1 MREKVVIYM
10 PKFGYATGEMPHIR
24 KPFKNYMPG
33 QNLYY
38 LYSASK
44 NLGNDV
50 LVVDANWSK
59 DPIGRLLD
67 FNPSKVL
74 ITSTTPCFEDAL
86 ATVEALKRESFE
98 GKIFIGGPHVN
109 ANFRERAFLLPKIEG
124 LTYVPVV
131 ESDSTLEWIPTVF
144 PGRSLFE
151 ALEGI
156 HSEEE
161 GKRFLTDK
169 VLADNKAPTKKSMA
183 AHLFAYFSPSHE
195 WLKETYSGEH
205 IRDEMR
211 AIPIRP
217 SIITSIGCTKKCT
230 FCTNNFTYRI
240 VYKHR
245 STVRKILQDFK
256 QNNISRI
263 SVHDMFFFMSVDHA
277 RDMIQEFRE
286 AEMQFSIQTCLE
298 NLSDDL
304 IDLLASSGAKKILV
318 GVENPASYTLGKK
331 VHLGRVKRVT
341 EYAKERGLEGMK
353 LSYITGLPG
362 ASLEDDMALIHHI
375 ITDIQSGSH
384 ALYDLQ
390 VNLFTPYRPESRAPS
405 IAMTDV
411 SQLPQN
417 PVATPTNANKILV
430 NIPFRFWGLLPVSIQ
445 VAEDLRRQM
454 VLCDTI
460 YSEIF
465 HEFLSDYLEAR
476 SLYVQTMEKHYPE
489 LARTIPS
496 FEESTRQ
503 YKAMSKKELALAK
516 TQGSDAIHRGGG
528 QAQDNSPQDQSR
540 PRFISPGE

>member
-1 MREKVVIYM
+1 MREKIVIYM

-38 LYSASK
+38 LYSACK

-59 DPIGRLLD
+59 DPIGRILD
-67 FNPSKVL
+67 FDPSKVL

-86 ATVEALKRESFE
+86 GTVEALRRESFG
-98 GKIFIGGPHVN
+98 GKAFIGGPHVN
-109 ANFRERAFLLPKIEG
+109 ANFRDRAFLLPEIEG
-124 LTYVPVV
+124 LSYVPVV
-131 ESDSTLEWIPTVF
+131 ESDSTLEWIPAVF
-144 PGRSLFE
+144 PGRSIFE

-161 GKRFLTDK
+161 GRRFLTD
-169 VLADNKAPTKKSMA
+169 LARADPKAPPKSMTA
-183 AHLFAYFSPSHE
+183 LLFSYFLPSHE
-195 WLKETYSGEH
+195 WLKETYSGDH
-205 IRDEMR
+205 VRDEMR

-256 QNNISRI
+256 QDNISRI
-263 SVHDMFFFMSVDHA
+263 SVHDMFFFMSTDHA
-277 RDMIQEFRE
+277 REMISEFRE
-286 AEMQFSIQTCLE
+286 AGMQFSIQTCLE
-298 NLSDDL
+298 NLSDEL
-304 IDLLASSGAKKILV
+304 IDLLVSSGAKKILV

-341 EYAKERGLEGMK
+341 EYARERGLEGMK

-362 ASLEDDMALIHHI
+362 ASLDDDMALIHHI
-375 ITDIQSGSH
+375 ITEIQSGDH
-384 ALYDLQ
+384 ALCDLQ

-417 PVATPTNANKILV
+417 RTANTPRANNILV
-430 NIPFRFWGLLPVSIQ
+430 HVPFRFWGLLPVSIQ
-445 VAEDLRRQM
+445 VFEDLRRQM

-465 HEFLSDYLEAR
+465 HEFLFDYLEAR
-476 SLYVQTMEKHYPE
+476 SLYVQKMENHYPE

-496 FEESTRQ
+496 FEESIRQ
-503 YKAMSKKELALAK
+503 YKAMSRKEPTLAK
-516 TQGSDAIHRGGG
+516 TQGSDAIHRGGR
-528 QAQDNSPQDQSR
+528 QAQDDTPQNQSR
-540 PRFISPGE
+540 SRFISPRE